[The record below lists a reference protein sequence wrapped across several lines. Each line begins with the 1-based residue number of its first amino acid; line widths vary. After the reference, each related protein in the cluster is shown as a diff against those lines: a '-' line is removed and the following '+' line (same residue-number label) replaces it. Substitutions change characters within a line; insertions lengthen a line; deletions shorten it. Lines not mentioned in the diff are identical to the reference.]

1 MIDAAT
7 GKGARRATEAKG
19 ENMSRAENSLGPEA
33 VAFVKRATEE
43 AELAFRV
50 FRETGTITA
59 NGTVG
64 FVERIPGESK
74 FVAIHDPGPF
84 ERGKALVPRVFGF
97 DGTAYLGEA
106 GGGGQGRY
114 SKILEQHP
122 DITTVSHVHSPY
134 LGAWAQTQRT
144 LPIRYVPVQRY
155 LLSREI
161 PVYLDRRQAE
171 QDFILDRLQIDPHTP
186 AILEANGGATV
197 WGKGGLRKTA
207 EFILILEE
215 GARLQLLAE
224 SLGGSRDY
232 GPGVLAQQFKMSGLT
247 EQARALGFLPHAGH

>member
-1 MIDAAT
+1 
-7 GKGARRATEAKG
+7 
-19 ENMSRAENSLGPEA
+19 MSRAENSLGHEVASFVSRA
-33 VAFVKRATEE
+33 VEE

-64 FVERIPGESK
+64 FVERIPGENK
-74 FVAIHDPGPF
+74 FVTINDPGPF
-84 ERGKALVPRVFGF
+84 ERGKPLVPRVFGF
-97 DGTAYLGEA
+97 DGTAYLGEGA
-106 GGGGQGRY
+106 GGGQGRY
-114 SKILEQHP
+114 TKIFEQHA

-134 LGAWAQTQRT
+134 LGAWAQTHRT
-144 LPIRYVPVQRY
+144 LPVRYVPVQRY

-161 PVYLDRRQAE
+161 PVYEDRRQPE
-171 QDFILDRLQIDPHTP
+171 QDFILDRIRLDPHTP
-186 AILEANGGATV
+186 AILEANGGSTV

-224 SLGGSRDY
+224 SIGGSREY

-247 EQARALGFLPHAGH
+247 EQARALGFLPPGQ

>member
-1 MIDAAT
+1 
-7 GKGARRATEAKG
+7 
-19 ENMSRAENSLGPEA
+19 MSRAEDTLGHEIASFVAKA
-33 VAFVKRATEE
+33 VEE

-64 FVERIPGESK
+64 FVERIPGEQK
-74 FVAIHDPGPF
+74 FVSINDPGPF
-84 ERGKALVPRVFGF
+84 ERGKPLAAKVFGF
-97 DGTAYLGEA
+97 DGKAYLGGGA
-106 GGGGQGRY
+106 GAGQGRY
-114 SKILEQHP
+114 TKIFEQHP

-134 LGAWAQTQRT
+134 LGAWAQTHRT

-155 LLSREI
+155 LLSKEL
-161 PVYLDRRQAE
+161 PVYIDRRQPE
-171 QDFILDRLQIDPHTP
+171 QDFILDRIRIDPHTP
-186 AILEANGGATV
+186 AILEANGGSTV
-197 WGKGGLRKTA
+197 WGKEGLRKTA

-224 SLGGSRDY
+224 SIGGSREF

-247 EQARALGFLPHAGH
+247 EQARALGFLPPNN